1 MNNLEIVKDLYY
13 KKSNLT
19 KGFKPIDTT
28 YLFTTEDIKSYM
40 PNLEGK
46 KVLSVASS
54 GDQYFNALLRGAKKV
69 DLFDINYFT
78 KCIISSKK
86 CGIEHLN
93 YETFCT
99 FFGLYDIYKI
109 FDYSIYQNLR
119 QYLDE
124 ESITYWD
131 HIYTLSKNDGYSIY
145 DSELIYPFHNMK
157 KHIFNA
163 NSYLCEEDYWKLKK
177 ILPTISNITFYHTD
191 IKDLPSILKE
201 KYTAMFFSN
210 INTYQEQIS
219 YLKIIK
225 EMMNFLEKDGKM
237 YFAYVYN
244 SHLSGQGNFFDTL
257 LQNAHY
263 SSQLLSFNTKD
274 KVYIYTK

>member
-1 MNNLEIVKDLYY
+1 
-13 KKSNLT
+13 
-19 KGFKPIDTT
+19 
-28 YLFTTEDIKSYM
+28 
-40 PNLEGK
+40 
-46 KVLSVASS
+46 
-54 GDQYFNALLRGAKKV
+54 
-69 DLFDINYFT
+69 
-78 KCIISSKK
+78 
-86 CGIEHLN
+86 
-93 YETFCT
+93 
-99 FFGLYDIYKI
+99 
-109 FDYSIYQNLR
+109 
-119 QYLDE
+119 
-124 ESITYWD
+124 
-131 HIYTLSKNDGYSIY
+131 
-145 DSELIYPFHNMK
+145 MK

-244 SHLSGQGNFFDTL
+244 SHLSGQGTFFDTL